1 MLLVVRDYPA
11 QCWLNPFSDC
21 ASRST
26 ITAFV
31 ALLAVLLLVATSIWR
46 KQLRLKYE
54 IWQIAHGLLALV
66 AVLGALFHIFIMGR
80 YTSMPQMQVVWG
92 VYSVV
97 LIYLIVWNR
106 LIKPILHWRRQWEI
120 VENRVERGDSRT
132 LVFKPVGHSGFDFE
146 PGQFAW
152 IKMGRSPFT
161 VGQHPISISSPGDVE
176 PGGTVAFT
184 IKNLGDWSGGRV
196 PAAKP
201 GDRAWL
207 DGPHGVF
214 SSDRE
219 QGMGYVLIGGGVGVT
234 PLYSM
239 AQTMAQRGDVR
250 PVYLF
255 YGAKTWDDIIFR
267 EELET
272 LQGRMNLKVIYVLSQ
287 AHEGWE
293 GETGFVSEE
302 LLKRHLPKQ
311 YKRFVYLICGPDP
324 LMDAMEKALPAL
336 GVPPDQVQ
344 TERFAMV

>member
-1 MLLVVRDYPA
+1 
-11 QCWLNPFSDC
+11 
-21 ASRST
+21 
-26 ITAFV
+26 
-31 ALLAVLLLVATSIWR
+31 
-46 KQLRLKYE
+46 
-54 IWQIAHGLLALV
+54 
-66 AVLGALFHIFIMGR
+66 
-80 YTSMPQMQVVWG
+80 
-92 VYSVV
+92 
-97 LIYLIVWNR
+97 
-106 LIKPILHWRRQWEI
+106 
-120 VENRVERGDSRT
+120 
-132 LVFKPVGHSGFDFE
+132 
-146 PGQFAW
+146 
-152 IKMGRSPFT
+152 
-161 VGQHPISISSPGDVE
+161 
-176 PGGTVAFT
+176 
-184 IKNLGDWSGGRV
+184 
-196 PAAKP
+196 
-201 GDRAWL
+201 
-207 DGPHGVF
+207 
-214 SSDRE
+214 
-219 QGMGYVLIGGGVGVT
+219 MGYVLIGGGVGVT